1 MLKKQQNLAMPK
13 GKKHAEIKKKLAKFP
28 ARLKKSNG
36 RGRGRPSLAETVNLE
51 QVYCLCL
58 LGLPN
63 SELATFLKIS
73 HDTLC
78 TWINEWEDFSETLTR
93 GRQGAGGEVSQTLFR
108 RAMGWTHEEDVIKV
122 LPGRITTR
130 HNSLTVVG
138 TTRSS
143 SIVRVRMMKHYPPE
157 VSAITYFLNNRFKDY
172 WKNKNDEESAPPPV
186 NGPVNVNIITDEETK
201 MKLLRAEEEAKK
213 RKSIGMPDNT
223 TEE

>member
-1 MLKKQQNLAMPK
+1 MPK
-13 GKKHAEIKKKLAKFP
+13 AKRHAEIKKKLKKFP

-36 RGRGRPSLAETVNLE
+36 GAGGRPSLTNTVNLE

-78 TWINEWEDFSETLTR
+78 RWINEWPEFSETLHR

-108 RAMGWTHEEDVIKV
+108 RAMGWSHEEDVIKV
-122 LPGRITTR
+122 LPGKITSQHT
-130 HNSLTVVG
+130 SLTVVG
-138 TTRSS
+138 TTKNST
-143 SIVRVRMMKHYPPE
+143 IVRVRMMKHYAPE

-172 WKNKNDEESAPPPV
+172 WKNKNDDDEPLAPAT
-186 NGPVNVNIITDEETK
+186 GPVNVNIITDEETK

-213 RKSIGMPDNT
+213 RKSIST
-223 TEE
+223 TEHAEE